1 MSTTPD
7 TQQPTEKGWDGSRV
21 EVINSQ
27 DQAVRRKA
35 FRSHFPAV
43 QNNLPNT
50 AKSCE
55 ALLIFGKNAK
65 TYLQRNTY
73 VLSRNSLFQMP
84 PPRSMDVGVLFLC
97 CFMGAVLIYMT
108 LHDWRAELLAGREAC
123 KAVLWAASAGETE
136 PLTALCSQ
144 QKGPFFW
151 SHSATTGVR
160 EMEREKGGGGGG
172 LRERREREEQR
183 ARSACCVSAPCG
195 DGRD

>member
-43 QNNLPNT
+43 QNNLPDT

-97 CFMGAVLIYMT
+97 CFTGAVLIYMT
-108 LHDWRAELLAGREAC
+108 LHDWRGRTAGR
-123 KAVLWAASAGETE
+123 KRGTQS
-136 PLTALCSQ
+136 
-144 QKGPFFW
+144 
-151 SHSATTGVR
+151 
-160 EMEREKGGGGGG
+160 
-172 LRERREREEQR
+172 
-183 ARSACCVSAPCG
+183 CVMSCQC
-195 DGRD
+195 GRDRTFDRSVLSAEGAFSFLFFFEATVPQRG